1 MDSEFMTDASFV
13 CNTVPATAAVLR
25 DTTSGI
31 HCSVI
36 HYGQK
41 CRMEAHN
48 RSIRIQWVWLV
59 VQKMTAPSILTTACW
74 WY

>member
-1 MDSEFMTDASFV
+1 MDSEFLTDASFV

-25 DTTSGI
+25 DITSGI
-31 HCSVI
+31 SCSVI
-36 HYGQK
+36 DYGQE

-48 RSIRIQWVWLV
+48 RSLCLQWVGLV
-59 VQKMTAPSILTTACW
+59 VQKMTAPSILTTACC